1 MLSTASLILALA
13 SVSLAQQGDR
23 DGTFAPRDGT
33 LAPRP
38 DGTFAPR
45 DGTLAPRPDGTFPPR
60 DGTAPPRDG
69 TLPPRPDGTFP
80 PRDGTWAPRPDGT
93 APPRDGDR
101 TAPPRDGTLPPRP
114 DGTFPPRDGTAPPR
128 DGDREGTRQPFATRP
143 VVIIDRTR
151 APGEPTRPPA
161 GSFDRPDNAGGLS
174 DALAKLRACLAAA
187 GDDKSKAEA
196 CQKALTDAKAA
207 FVESTRKE
215 AAERETENR
224 NDKARITDIAKELKD
239 AETSLGERFV
249 QACEN
254 AITRRDGAAD
264 AECAAKC
271 AAPADGTTAEAARA
285 LLKAAIEC
293 AQTQQATL
301 VKDAAA
307 AGKGRGADGEQERL
321 KAQDDLKA
329 IILAKV
335 ATLPEQ
341 AQTAVKA
348 ALDKFAAAEGERAA
362 RAVAV
367 AETVEKIKD
376 AKATLADK
384 NADDDAKAAAAKVLE
399 AAKADKDKAALA
411 KKLANKRSEVAQK
424 KLEEIKAKLAERRA
438 ADAAT
443 DDDDEPRVV
452 KVDAE
457 VDEAKADAFIAKIVA
472 KVGATAARSAELEKP
487 AEKTKKRQATKV
499 TVELFV
505 GTTGKDQSLTQ
516 VELSDTVTAEGAT
529 VKNVD
534 VFDQTDVDAAKPVE
548 IPAPKPVV
556 VDPKVNGAAGL
567 SLAAVAVVLSLA
579 QFFL

>member
-23 DGTFAPRDGT
+23 DGT

-45 DGTLAPRPDGTFPPR
+45 EGTFAPREGTLVPRPDGTWVPRPDGTAPPRDGTAPPRPDGTRPDGPRPDGTAPPRPDGTRPDGPRPDGTAPPR

-69 TLPPRPDGTFP
+69 TRP
-80 PRDGTWAPRPDGT
+80 
-93 APPRDGDR
+93 
-101 TAPPRDGTLPPRP
+101 
-114 DGTFPPRDGTAPPR
+114 
-128 DGDREGTRQPFATRP
+128 PFATRP

-151 APGEPTRPPA
+151 APGEPTRAPV
-161 GSFDRPDNAGGLS
+161 SFDRPDNAGGLS
-174 DALAKLRACLAAA
+174 EALAKLRACLAAA

-196 CQKALTDAKAA
+196 CQKALADARAA

-224 NDKARITDIAKELKD
+224 NDKERITDVAKQLKD

-271 AAPADGTTAEAARA
+271 AAPADGTTAEAART

-293 AQTQQATL
+293 AQTQQAAL

-307 AGKGRGADGEQERL
+307 AGKGRGAEGEQERL

-341 AQTAVKA
+341 AQIAVKA

-384 NADDDAKAAAAKVLE
+384 DADDAAKAAATKVLE

-438 ADAAT
+438 AAAAAD

-472 KVGATAARSAELEKP
+472 KLGATAARSAELEKP
-487 AEKTKKRQATKV
+487 AEKPAEKKKRQSTKV
-499 TVELFV
+499 TIEVFA
-505 GTTGKDQSLTQ
+505 GTTGNDQALMQ

-556 VDPKVNGAAGL
+556 VDPKVNNGAAGL
-567 SLAAVAVVLSLA
+567 SLAAVAVVVSLA